1 MSTKPDSIDNG
12 IGATELSADRMSDRE
27 ELASLVGQ
35 LLAWHW
41 LETRRGPSA
50 GPSAAKD
57 TDVAPLRK
65 PPNSPKVP

>member
-1 MSTKPDSIDNG
+1 MSTKPDSTDNG
-12 IGATELSADRMSDRE
+12 IGATELPADRMSDRE

-41 LETRRGPSA
+41 LETRRGASA

-57 TDVAPLRK
+57 THAAPVRK
-65 PPNSPKVP
+65 NAQ